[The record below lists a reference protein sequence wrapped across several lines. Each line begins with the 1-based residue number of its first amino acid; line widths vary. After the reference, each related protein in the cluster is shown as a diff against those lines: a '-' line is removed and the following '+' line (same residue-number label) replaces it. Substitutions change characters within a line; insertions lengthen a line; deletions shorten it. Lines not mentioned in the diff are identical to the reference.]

1 MIFPVS
7 IEWPG
12 SGQKGKT
19 RAGALAQRKGTK
31 YFMSTISFALRSSVA
46 PLALGLALVGAPTFA
61 QEAPQA
67 ANEAEAAAPLEA
79 IVVTGSR
86 INRPD
91 LEQSS
96 PVSVIGAEEISR
108 RGAISV
114 EQVLRQLPGTTAGVN
129 PGVNNGAN
137 GIASFNLR
145 GLGTNR
151 NLVLLN
157 GRRVVP
163 STLGNV
169 VDLNVIPVALIERTD
184 VLTGGAVTNYGAD
197 AIAGV
202 VNFVTRRNFTG
213 FEVAGQYGVTERGD
227 GQSYRIDM
235 TTGAELGGGAGNAV
249 LGISYTNTK
258 PVIQGDRPIGLVSLA
273 STCPSSQRT
282 SGACNDTAVRG
293 LPQGSN
299 TAVPASLFFPLPA
312 SAVDPTRSGGA
323 QFDPATGSIA
333 PGLANYNFNPLN
345 YYQTP
350 LDRWSVYSAAHYEVA
365 NNIEVYSEAMFSRSR
380 VVQNL
385 APTGTFTEQFQLPLN
400 NQFLTPTMRTQLC
413 SFASIADCG
422 AAVAS
427 GQEITAIVARRF
439 VETGPRVGT
448 FTTNLF
454 QVTAGARGK
463 LTETLNFDVF
473 GQYGE
478 AERKAVNTGTALR
491 SRVQQ
496 ALRGCPT
503 GSSAGCTPINLFGA
517 EGSITPEML
526 AFVGVPTTQTTNTEF
541 ASAQGLISGDL
552 GFSSPFAE
560 SPIGIAIG
568 AEYRRYAG
576 SQLGDLPNQQPGEI
590 LGSGGAFLTVDGGYN
605 STEFFGEVIAPL
617 VTDRPFFHNLTLE
630 AGIRYADYSTTGGN
644 TTWKV
649 GGSWSP
655 IEDIKLRGA
664 YTRAVRAPNIGELF
678 TPRNVVLN
686 NLAAEPCQGSVTNA
700 TTIALCT
707 AQLQAVGLT
716 AATLGNIP
724 APIAGQINV
733 TTTGNPN
740 LDPERARTL
749 TLGAVFQP
757 SFIPGLSATIDWY
770 RIRVTGAI
778 TSPTVGD
785 IVNGCFGQSSPTDPR
800 CQLILRNPLTGG
812 LSGSPATTGG
822 VVLLSTNQ
830 GFLETEGYDFTLTY
844 DRQFGD
850 IRMGVALT
858 GNYTDKSRFQS
869 NPDSFIRECA
879 GFYSVSCDPVLPEWT
894 WNARLTGAYKQ
905 IDVSVLWRHVGAVQY
920 EPRTGT
926 GPTTPP
932 VAGTVGSFGS
942 TDPRIVVPAYRSINA
957 FNFIDLNIGFDVT
970 KDVRFSVLVE
980 NLFDKAPPE
989 VGNTIGSTSFN
1000 SGNTFPSLYDAL
1012 GRRFTMSARMR
1023 F

>member
-1 MIFPVS
+1 MKDLAYVLRI
-7 IEWPG
+7 
-12 SGQKGKT
+12 
-19 RAGALAQRKGTK
+19 GA
-31 YFMSTISFALRSSVA
+31 A
-46 PLALGLALVGAPTFA
+46 PLVLATAQVAIPASA
-61 QEAPQA
+61 QEAPQGT
-67 ANEAEAAAPLEA
+67 EAPAEDVPQQT

-86 INRPD
+86 ISRPD

-96 PVSVIGAEEISR
+96 PVAVIGAQEINR

-114 EQVLRQLPGTTAGVN
+114 EQVLRQLPGTTAGIN

-157 GRRVVP
+157 GRRIVP

-169 VDLNVIPVALIERTD
+169 VDLNMIPVALVERTD

-202 VNFVTRRNFTG
+202 ANFVTRRDFTG

-227 GQSYRIDM
+227 GQSYRIDL
-235 TTGAELGGGAGNAV
+235 TTGTELGGGAGNAV

-258 PVIQGDRPIGLVSLA
+258 PVIQGDRPIGEVSLA
-273 STCPSSQRT
+273 STCPASQRT
-282 SGACNDTAVRG
+282 DGACNASAVRG

-299 TAVPASLFFPLPA
+299 TAVPASLFFPLPT

-323 QFDPATGSIA
+323 QFDAASGSIV

-350 LDRWSVYSAAHYEVA
+350 LERWSVYSAARYEVA
-365 NNIEVYSEAMFSRSR
+365 ENIEVYSEAMFSRSK
-380 VVQNL
+380 VIQNL

-400 NQFLTPTMRTQLC
+400 NQFLTPTMRAQLC
-413 SFASIADCG
+413 TFAGIVDCAG
-422 AAVAS
+422 AVSS
-427 GQEITAIVARRF
+427 GREITAIVARRF
-439 VETGPRVGT
+439 VETGPRVGI

-463 LTETLNFDVF
+463 LTDTLRWDVF

-478 AERKAVNTGTALR
+478 AERKTVNTGTALR

-496 ALRGCPT
+496 ALRGCPA

-517 EGSITPEML
+517 EGSITPQML

-541 ASAQGLISGDL
+541 ASAQGLVSGDL
-552 GFSSPFAE
+552 GFSSPLSE

-590 LGSGGAFLTVDGGYN
+590 LGSGGAFLTVDGGYH

-617 VTDRPFFHNLTLE
+617 VTERPFFHNLTLE
-630 AGIRYADYSTTGGN
+630 AGIRHADYSTTGGN

-655 IEDIKLRGA
+655 VSDFKLRA
-664 YTRAVRAPNIGELF
+664 AFTRAVRAPNIGELF

-686 NLAAEPCQGSVTNA
+686 NLAAEPCQGNVTNP
-700 TTIALCT
+700 TIVTLCA
-707 AQLQAVGLT
+707 AQLQAVGL
-716 AATLGNIP
+716 AATTIGNIP

-733 TTTGNPN
+733 TTTGNPD
-740 LDPERARTL
+740 LDPERAHTL
-749 TLGAVFQP
+749 TMGAVFQP

-770 RIRVTGAI
+770 RIRVSGAI

-785 IVNGCFGQSSPTDPR
+785 VVNGCFGQSNPADPR
-800 CQLILRNPLTGG
+800 CRLILRNPLTGG

-850 IRMGVALT
+850 FRLSAAVT

-869 NPDSFIRECA
+869 NPNSFIRECV
-879 GFYSVSCDPVLPEWT
+879 GYYSVSCDPVLPKWT
-894 WNARLTGAYKQ
+894 WNTRLTGAYKQ
-905 IDVSVLWRHVGAVQY
+905 VDVSVLWRHIGAVQY

-926 GPTTPP
+926 GPNTPP
-932 VAGTVGSFGS
+932 AAGKVGSFGS
-942 TDPRIVVPAYRSINA
+942 TDPRIVVPSYRSISA
-957 FNFIDLNIGFDVT
+957 FNFIDLNVGFDVT
-970 KDVRFSVLVE
+970 SDVRLSMLVE
-980 NLFDKAPPE
+980 NLFDKGAPE
-989 VGNTIGSTSFN
+989 LGNTIGSTSFN
-1000 SGNTFPSLYDAL
+1000 SGNTFPSLYDAV
-1012 GRRFTMSARMR
+1012 GRRFTMSARLR

>member
-1 MIFPVS
+1 M
-7 IEWPG
+7 
-12 SGQKGKT
+12 
-19 RAGALAQRKGTK
+19 RAN
-31 YFMSTISFALRSSVA
+31 FSSLRSGAA
-46 PLALGLALVGAPTFA
+46 PIALGLALLAAPALA
-61 QEAPQA
+61 QEAPQDA
-67 ANEAEAAAPLEA
+67 AQADAEVVPGEA

-96 PVSVIGAEEISR
+96 PVAVIGAEEIAR
-108 RGAISV
+108 RGAVSV
-114 EQVLRQLPGTTAGVN
+114 EQVLRQLPGTTAGIT

-169 VDLNVIPVALIERTD
+169 VDLNVIPIALIERSD

-202 VNFVTRRNFTG
+202 VNFVTKRDFTG
-213 FEVAGQYGVTERGD
+213 FDIAAQYGLAEEGD
-227 GQSYRIDM
+227 GQSFRLDL
-235 TTGAELGGGAGNAV
+235 TTGAELGGGAGNVV
-249 LGISYTNTK
+249 LGISYTKTK
-258 PVIQGDRPIGLVSLA
+258 PVIQGDRPIGTVSRA
-273 STCPSSQRT
+273 STCSTAQLV
-282 SGACNDTAVRG
+282 SGACPDSVLQGN
-293 LPQGSN
+293 PQGSN
-299 TAVPASLFFPLPA
+299 TAVPASLFFPLPVA
-312 SAVDPTRSGGA
+312 AVDPTRSSGA

-333 PGLANYNFNPLN
+333 PGLSDYNFNPLN
-345 YYQTP
+345 YFQTP
-350 LDRWSVYSAAHYEVA
+350 LDRWSVYAGGRYEVA
-365 NNIEVYSEAMFSRSR
+365 DNIEVYSEAMFTRSKI
-380 VVQNL
+380 VQNL

-400 NQFLTPTMRTQLC
+400 NQFLTPTQRTQLC
-413 SFASIADCG
+413 SFAGIADCAG
-422 AAVAS
+422 AVGS
-427 GQEITAIVARRF
+427 GREITAIVARRF

-448 FTTNLF
+448 FTSNLF
-454 QVTAGARGK
+454 QITAGARGK
-463 LTETLNFDVF
+463 LTDTLNWDIF

-478 AERKAVNTGTALR
+478 SERIRVDTGTALR

-503 GSSAGCTPINLFGA
+503 GSSTGCTPINLFGA
-517 EGSITPEML
+517 SGSITPEML
-526 AFVGVPTTQTTNTEF
+526 NFVGVPTTQTTKTEL
-541 ASAQGLISGDL
+541 ASAQAIISGDL

-560 SPIGIAIG
+560 VPIGIALG
-568 AEYRRYAG
+568 AEYRRYGG

-590 LGSGGAFLTVDGGYN
+590 LGSGGAFLTVDGEYD
-605 STEFFGEVIAPL
+605 SKEFFAEINAPL

-649 GGSWSP
+649 GGSWAP
-655 IEDIKLRGA
+655 IRDFKFRGA

-678 TPRNVVLN
+678 TPRNIILN
-686 NLAAEPCQGSVTNA
+686 NLAVDPCQGNVTNA
-700 TTIALCT
+700 TTRTLCT

-757 SFIPGLSATIDWY
+757 SFIPGLSATFDWY

-785 IVNGCFGQSSPTDPR
+785 ILNGCFGQSNAADPR

-850 IRMGVALT
+850 VRMGLGLT

-869 NPDSFIRECA
+869 NPNSFIRECA
-879 GFYSVSCDPVLPEWT
+879 GYYSVSCDPVLPEWT
-894 WNARLTGAYKQ
+894 WNARLTGAYKAV
-905 IDVSVLWRHVGAVQY
+905 DVSLLWRHIGAVGY
-920 EPRTGT
+920 EPRTGAT
-926 GPTTPP
+926 ATTPP

-942 TDPRIVVPAYRSINA
+942 TNPAVIVPNYRSISA
-957 FNFIDLNIGFDVT
+957 FDYFDLNVGFDVMKT
-970 KDVRFSVLVE
+970 MRLSFLVE

-989 VGNTIGSTSFN
+989 VGNTIGSTSYN
-1000 SGNTFPSLYDAL
+1000 SGNTFPSLYDAI
-1012 GRRFTMSARMR
+1012 GRRFTVAARLK